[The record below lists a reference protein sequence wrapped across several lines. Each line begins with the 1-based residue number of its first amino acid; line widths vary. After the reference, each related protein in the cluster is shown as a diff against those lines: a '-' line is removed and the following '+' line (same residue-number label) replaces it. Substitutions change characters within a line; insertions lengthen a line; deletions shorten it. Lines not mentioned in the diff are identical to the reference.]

1 MNETITGIS
10 EYFETHPL
18 QLELLVRIGVLLL
31 AWISYY
37 IAKKYVMNG
46 LRKLFKNTK
55 STIDDVL
62 LEAGVFQV
70 IAWIVPL
77 IILYIF
83 SGLFGAFSDVLMR
96 ILTSLIVV
104 VSMLAIGR
112 LLTAL
117 QEIIFRKDPD
127 KQFQVKSSL
136 QITRIIIYIVGSVVF
151 ISALLGQSP
160 LVLLSGIGALTA
172 VLLLIFRDTI
182 LSFVASLQISTY
194 DLVKVGDW
202 IEVPKF
208 SADGDVIDIALHTIK
223 VQNWDKTITVIPT
236 HKLID
241 ESFKNWRGMSES
253 GGRRIKRA
261 IHIDMTSVEFC
272 TEEMLKRFRKMTL
285 IKDYINKKQ
294 LEIEQYNQ
302 DHNIDNSERING
314 RWMTNI
320 GVFRAYLQQYL
331 INHPKIHTKLTFLIR
346 QLPPGT
352 TGLPIE
358 IYVFSNDIDWIN
370 YESIQSDIFDH
381 IIASLSRFDL
391 RVYQQPSGYDLNRIQ
406 LGAPIGKN

>member
-10 EYFETHPL
+10 KFFETYPL
-18 QLELLVRIGVLLL
+18 LFELVIRVGVLLL

-37 IAKKYVMNG
+37 IAKKYVIHG
-46 LRKLFKNTK
+46 LGKLFQYTK
-55 STIDDVL
+55 SNIDDVL
-62 LEAGVFQV
+62 LEAGVFQR
-70 IAWIVPL
+70 IAWILPL
-77 IILYIF
+77 IILYNF
-83 SGLFGAFSDVLMR
+83 SGLFGAFSDILVRVL
-96 ILTSLIVV
+96 TFLIVFIFI
-104 VSMLAIGR
+104 LAIGS

-117 QEIIFRKDPD
+117 QEIIFRKDPE
-127 KQFQVKSSL
+127 KQFQVKSTL
-136 QITRIIIYIVGSVVF
+136 QITRIIIYILGSVVL
-151 ISALLGQSP
+151 ISVLLGQSP
-160 LVLLSGIGALTA
+160 WVLLSGIGALTA

-202 IEVPKF
+202 IEVPQF

-261 IHIDMTSVEFC
+261 IHIDMTSIVFC
-272 TEEMLKRFRKMTL
+272 TEEMLERFRKMTL
-285 IKDYINKKQ
+285 IRDYITDKQ

-302 DHNIDNSERING
+302 NYNVDNSERING

-320 GVFRAYLQQYL
+320 GVFRAYLKQYL
-331 INHPKIHTKLTFLIR
+331 TNHPKIHTKLTFLIR
-346 QLPPGT
+346 QLPPGI

-381 IIASLSRFDL
+381 IIASLPRFDL
-391 RVYQQPSGYDLNRIQ
+391 RVYQQPSSNDLSQIKF
-406 LGAPIGKN
+406 GDSSGKN